1 MSDGEEST
9 IEALELM
16 FVKLMSGAAVEP
28 LQKLMAHLG
37 IEEKH

>member
-16 FVKLMSGAAVEP
+16 LGADGRKKPESKL
-28 LQKLMAHLG
+28 LYDFFL
-37 IEEKH
+37 